1 MGMRVAAFVR
11 MRKRG
16 TARYKARAKE
26 RKTVAVL
33 PKMVFPVVLL
43 VIATRFVAHGN
54 PDGAPIEACSTLT
67 PQHGANPQDCGV
79 ECPFTLTLQEIDSVP
94 VTAVDSQL
102 PMYTC
107 GSQHKGEFSVSL
119 HET

>member
-1 MGMRVAAFVR
+1 M
-11 MRKRG
+11 
-16 TARYKARAKE
+16 
-26 RKTVAVL
+26 VL
-33 PKMVFPVVLL
+33 LVVLL

-54 PDGAPIEACSTLT
+54 PNGAPIEACSTLT

-119 HET
+119 HEIAIDL